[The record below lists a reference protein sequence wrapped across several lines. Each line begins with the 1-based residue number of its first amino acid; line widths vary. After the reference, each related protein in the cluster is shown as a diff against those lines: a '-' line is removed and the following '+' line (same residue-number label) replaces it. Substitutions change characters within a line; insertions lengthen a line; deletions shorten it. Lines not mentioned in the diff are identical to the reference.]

1 MMGRDIG
8 NGNWSQTSILSMS
21 NPLARTAPFQSLTL
35 MSMLLF
41 VTNVRSSSLLPCGRE
56 GGHRRP
62 SAAVLK

>member
-35 MSMLLF
+35 MSMLSF
-41 VTNVRSSSLLPCGRE
+41 VTNVRSSSLLPVRE
-56 GGHRRP
+56 RRRP
-62 SAAVLK
+62 